1 MKNLQRFGLLL
12 LAVVLIFTLTACGD
26 KKNGV
31 DDNSVIAKFD
41 GGEVTKKDFDTYMGI
56 AYFFDPTLKQYLN
69 TVDEEQQIAVFDAYL
84 GAYIGERYLANQLAD
99 SKDLEK
105 KAENTLK
112 IFKDKMIDQLGS
124 SKNYNDALK
133 AEKITGDDLLDYMVR
148 YYKAEEYLVSK
159 AYNEN
164 KEIFSIATV
173 SHILIGKDSR
183 TDDEAKTLAQE
194 LLNQLKAGAD
204 FADLAREYTDDEG
217 SKDSG
222 GVYEDVPVAIWVP
235 GFMEAAIN
243 LPVGELSELVKTD
256 YGYHIIKV
264 LKRELPELKDVTDD
278 GRNIVFS
285 SAYTD
290 FITDEL
296 EKILR

>member
-12 LAVVLIFTLTACGD
+12 LAVVLVFSLAACGD
-26 KKNGV
+26 KKGSIA
-31 DDNSVIAKFD
+31 DDAVIAEFD
-41 GGEVTKKDFDTYMGI
+41 GGKVTKKEFDTYMGI
-56 AYFFDPTLKQYLN
+56 AYFFDPALKAYLN
-69 TVDEEQQIAVFDAYL
+69 SVDEDQQMAVFDAYL
-84 GAYIGERYLANQLAD
+84 GAYIGERYLANQLND

-105 KAENTLK
+105 KAEGTLK
-112 IFKDKMIDQLGS
+112 IFKDNLTEQLGG
-124 SKNYNDALK
+124 SKKYTDALK
-133 AEKITGDDLLDYMVR
+133 AEKLTNDDLLDYMLR

-159 AYNEN
+159 AYNETP
-164 KEIFSIATV
+164 EMFTIATV
-173 SHILIGKDSR
+173 AHILIGKDERS
-183 TDDEAKTLAQE
+183 DAEAKSLAQD

-204 FADLAREYTDDEG
+204 FTELAKEYTDDGG
-217 SKDSG
+217 SLGTG
-222 GVYEDVPVAIWVP
+222 GVYEDVPVALWVP
-235 GFMEAAIN
+235 EFMEAAVS
-243 LPVGELSELVKTD
+243 LPIGELSELVKTD

-264 LKRELPELKDVTDD
+264 LERELPELEDVSDE